1 MYPNAVTFAEYKM
14 QESLEAASPWLNTE
28 QAAKY
33 AGFKKT
39 TFNKLRS
46 VGGGPLYS
54 KVGGR
59 VLYAVQNLDAW
70 IKQDERR
77 NASQCAPRH

>member
-1 MYPNAVTFAEYKM
+1 MQDGLEVTT
-14 QESLEAASPWLNTE
+14 PWLNTE

-39 TFNKLRS
+39 TFNKFRS

-59 VLYAVQNLDAW
+59 VVYAIPNLDRWLKAG
-70 IKQDERR
+70 ERR
-77 NASQCAPRH
+77 NTSQDVARHQAAT